1 MQIDVGIINYN
12 GGLELSECVGSLL
25 AQSVPVRVLVFDNAS
40 TDDSIAQ
47 LRKKNLD
54 CKIIESSKNLGY
66 AGACNGLLEN
76 MDSDIQVLCNMDLEF
91 DPTWAENL
99 LHCFERHPEAGSVA
113 SLVMEKSGV
122 VNAVGV
128 RFGADLFAKNEASG
142 LDISEADVREKEVFG
157 CYGAVMSFR
166 KLAAV
171 AAGKMD
177 ASFFLFFEETEW
189 YFRHNLAGFKT
200 VFCPEAKVYHER
212 SMTTVRYSP
221 RKLFYS
227 ERNRL
232 RTAVRLL
239 PLADV
244 LKLPLQGFVRYL
256 NMAKGG
262 VPGQSGDGKKLSKV
276 SICVALAKAWLQA
289 LVMLPDELVIRKK
302 YRKKFGNV
310 GAKVREILESYP
322 IENR

>member
-1 MQIDVGIINYN
+1 MKIDVGIINYN
-12 GGLELSECVGSLL
+12 GGTELLECVRSLL
-25 AQSVPVRVLVFDNAS
+25 AQSEPVRVLVFDNAS
-40 TDDSIAQ
+40 ADDSIRILKEQ
-47 LRKKNLD
+47 NLD
-54 CKIIESSKNLGY
+54 CTIIECPKNLGY
-66 AGACNGLLEN
+66 AGACNGLLEKMN
-76 MDSDIQVLCNMDLEF
+76 ADIQVLCNMDLEF
-91 DPTWAENL
+91 DPAWAKNL
-99 LHCFERHPEAGSVA
+99 LACFERHPEAGSVA

-128 RFGADLFAKNEASG
+128 QFGADLFAKNEASG
-142 LDISEADVREKEVFG
+142 LNIGDADVREKEVFG

-166 KLAAV
+166 RATTE

-189 YFRHNLAGFKT
+189 YFRHNLAGYKT

-232 RTAVRLL
+232 RTAIRLL
-239 PLADV
+239 PFADIV
-244 LKLPLQGFVRYL
+244 KLPFRGFVRYL

-262 VPGQSGDGKKLSKV
+262 VPGQSGDGKKLSKAA
-276 SICVALAKAWLQA
+276 ICGALLKAWLQA
-289 LVMLPDELVIRKK
+289 LAMLPQELCIRRK
-302 YRKKFGNV
+302 YRKQFGDV
-310 GAKVREILESYP
+310 GAKVRAILEMYP
-322 IENR
+322 IRP